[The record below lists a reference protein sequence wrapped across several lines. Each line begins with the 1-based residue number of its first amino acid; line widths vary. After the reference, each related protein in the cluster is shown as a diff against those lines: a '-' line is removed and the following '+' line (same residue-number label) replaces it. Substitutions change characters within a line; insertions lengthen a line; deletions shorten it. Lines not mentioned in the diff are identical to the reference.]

1 MKRKTLKTIL
11 YRICIPICSLG
22 LVNNANAQTTNFTG
36 DWKVNWEKSDFGTL
50 PKSFA
55 ATEFK
60 IIQNQSSININRI
73 IVFRDSSSKSEEI
86 LYFDGSTTTS
96 DFKIKKKEASI
107 KWSTQGKSLIE
118 TAIQKFI
125 NKDGKNDQYQSV
137 ETFSLSEDK
146 KTLLYVRQ
154 VNGDDINFTIKAE
167 YDKIE

>member
-1 MKRKTLKTIL
+1 MKRKTLKPISF
-11 YRICIPICSLG
+11 RICILICSLV
-22 LVNNANAQTTNFTG
+22 LVINAKAQTTNFTG
-36 DWKVNWEKSDFGTL
+36 DWKVNLEKSDFGTL

-55 ATEFK
+55 AAEFK
-60 IIQNQSSININRI
+60 IIQNQSSINIDRI
-73 IVFRDSSSKSEEI
+73 IVFRDSSTKSEEI
-86 LYFDGSTTTS
+86 LNFDGSITIS

-125 NKDGKNDQYQSV
+125 NKDGKNDQYHSV

-146 KTLLYVRQ
+146 KTLFYIRQ
-154 VNGDDINFTIKAE
+154 VTGNDMNFTVKAE